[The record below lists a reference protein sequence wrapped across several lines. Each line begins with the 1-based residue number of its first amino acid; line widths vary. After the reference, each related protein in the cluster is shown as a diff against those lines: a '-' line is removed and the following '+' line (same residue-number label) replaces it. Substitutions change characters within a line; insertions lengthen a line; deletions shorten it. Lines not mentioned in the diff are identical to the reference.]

1 MSWKKFSSNNSRKG
15 VIENNS
21 KQKSSIYAS
30 KVFTNDIIVNNETDV
45 GILDISNL
53 NYTRDTYT
61 SDSINILEFMR
72 GTDISVNSIGVENNV
87 DTSGVVNII
96 KPIKGYVGLFN
107 KLKGNDVSF
116 EKLNVNTI
124 NVKNINSI
132 NDESKIEIKS
142 DVSFNDVVYFKDI
155 SINHFNLKSDNKLII
170 SADISISTQAK
181 SLKIKD
187 ASINSLKSRL
197 GNNIIR
203 FDKDISLNKS
213 IIKTYGVSADK
224 LIVSDISVNVI
235 EAKDSSVNITND
247 ISVNENINVNKINLD
262 LIVSDVSIQNDLSIN
277 GNLVCNNMKIEGNIG
292 KFNNSYLEFTDT
304 VSFEKTLVKSDI
316 SATTITFNTGNN
328 KVPTTE
334 IIPNNSN
341 NIVTYGTNSYSDN
354 SCIVIDGDVS
364 INGNLDARWDLT
376 GMNIIPTLKSNV
388 ELINNINDYEIG
400 QLVIL
405 RIKDNEKID
414 EKIFIKSGE
423 KSWHNLVIGN
433 ASPFYT
439 QFLLTGGELGHIYIN
454 NGPWPVYGND
464 YTDSQGLEGT
474 EIIFHL
480 EKTRSSSNDIFT
492 LEISYNDP
500 ENDQII
506 SFFDNS
512 FSNYLDGAGWGI
524 SLENAPGD
532 DISHVKILPPINNV
546 FDFSFTVTI
555 QENRE
560 TNVIPIETKV
570 IFKKKNNLPI
580 WKHMILGVSNS
591 EIVIPGGDQ
600 SWNDQ
605 TITQKDV
612 SYTFN
617 VLYFNPSN
625 YANDTS
631 YYILDLSALD
641 PDEFDVSYRIEAE
654 KDDYDVND
662 WSWNWVES
670 HKIQIKIPGFG
681 YNDTDFSLEI
691 LAHDNS
697 IPDVSNLIPES
708 YYDTEI
714 AKSIHRRIVKF
725 QKINREP
732 EWNYIRLDASNDN
745 LLLRDQSWNT
755 TSNPSIQD
763 SSNQFYLYFDP
774 CKNYVY
780 SSNGIKDLSHYYLD
794 LSALDFEGFDVSYD
808 VSNVKGDLS
817 WEWVD
822 NSRIVID
829 ISDTVELGSD
839 SSLQIISIDDWI
851 DRPNPEERIVKFTH
865 ISSEVI
871 KRFDISDRD
880 TITPL
885 PYNTNDNSYQYR
897 LLFASNQSSEIKI
910 VPQTDNDFFDNPNI
924 DYSINTIVKSN
935 NNDSVIQENQAIKIF
950 ISPGQDLS
958 FNYLLN
964 NIFIYKFI
972 TFYPSLSFSFIINN
986 TTNVTLIRDETQH
999 SNINYYSDDNIAI
1012 SVINDVT
1019 CYFKFQNTDQII
1031 FTNDN
1036 RIVKTLTVFHV
1047 MSGSAGGTGAQA
1059 SGAGGSPV
1067 TRFIG
1072 GGGGG
1077 GGSGW
1082 IEISEINVNSKLDYI
1097 EVDQFSAAALTNQN
1111 GVGTATQ
1118 VSYPSD
1124 SKFIYKQVDM
1134 ITTSLHTVSPNNGD
1148 TTGKNGTTKTV
1159 DDFPTPGQGGNLSSA
1174 SSSSNSVRAYFLPGE
1189 NAQPLVLGFNR
1200 SGSSI
1205 NSSYGERYEGNS
1217 LNAPPLN
1224 SPNNLIYHDPAG
1236 ISDTSP
1242 GWGDWYYYT
1251 NSGPGGGWT
1260 LTTYENFGSSD
1271 ASYNN
1276 SGGNGGA
1283 GQVISINDAI
1293 SDYLVTDQN
1302 VFNSSDNIPITI
1314 GAGGAGGKREKK
1326 YRRTRWFESN
1336 YQYHDMLTSD
1346 SNVRWGGAGSEST
1359 NVMIVRVEFL

>member
-794 LSALDFEGFDVSYD
+794 LSALDPEGFDVSYD

-817 WEWVD
+817 WAWVD

-829 ISDTVELGSD
+829 ISDTVESGSD
-839 SSLQIISIDDWI
+839 SSLQIISMDDWI
-851 DRPNPEERIVKFTH
+851 DRLSSEERIVKFTH

-871 KRFDISDRD
+871 KGFDISYGNS
-880 TITPL
+880 IIPL

-897 LLFASNQSSEIKI
+897 LLGGNIKI
-910 VPQTDNDFFDNPNI
+910 DLSYLSKYNDFFENPNI

-935 NNDSVIQENQAIKIF
+935 NNDTIQIGDNSINIMFEKQE
-950 ISPGQDLS
+950 QDIS
-958 FNYLLN
+958 FNFLLN
-964 NIFIYKFI
+964 NVFIYKFI
-972 TFYPSLSFSFIINN
+972 IYSRPEFIVYDIGNDFF
-986 TTNVTLIRDETQH
+986 DETNNIGTLDIGNGDGEYIIMKN
-999 SNINYYSDDNIAI
+999 SNYHYLKIPSTSNKYISCSLQKKVNKITVWHFIPGGKGGNGGDDII
-1012 SVINDVT
+1012 TLEQFGPDLGSG
-1019 CYFKFQNTDQII
+1019 QIGDGYLW
-1031 FTNDN
+1031 T
-1036 RIVKTLTVFHV
+1036 
-1047 MSGSAGGTGAQA
+1047 
-1059 SGAGGSPV
+1059 
-1067 TRFIG
+1067 G

-1077 GGSGW
+1077 GGAGGW
-1082 IEISEINVNSKLDYI
+1082 IEKVTHTVNPPDL
-1097 EVDQFSAAALTNQN
+1097 LTNIE
-1111 GVGTATQ
+1111 TQ
-1118 VSYPSD
+1118 GDDISKVIFEFKGNPNITSEGRESVDGSDANDASINIIPVDYPWNDPSSNAD
-1124 SKFIYKQVDM
+1124 G
-1134 ITTSLHTVSPNNGD
+1134 GD
-1148 TTGKNGTTKTV
+1148 
-1159 DDFPTPGQGGNLSSA
+1159 GGNILDI
-1174 SSSSNSVRAYFLPGE
+1174 NDTL
-1189 NAQPLVLGFNR
+1189 
-1200 SGSSI
+1200 
-1205 NSSYGERYEGNS
+1205 NSSYYIKHG
-1217 LNAPPLN
+1217 
-1224 SPNNLIYHDPAG
+1224 
-1236 ISDTSP
+1236 
-1242 GWGDWYYYT
+1242 
-1251 NSGPGGGWT
+1251 
-1260 LTTYENFGSSD
+1260 
-1271 ASYNN
+1271 N
-1276 SGGNGGA
+1276 SGGEGSGSVGEHTEEMQAWVSTMGGLDNDSVEINGVYYIHRNNYWNNNA
-1283 GQVISINDAI
+1283 VYFIKT
-1293 SDYLVTDQN
+1293 V
-1302 VFNSSDNIPITI
+1302 
-1314 GAGGAGGKREKK
+1314 GGAGGGGGDSQSINVSVDSGAAFNDIDHDEFK
-1326 YRRTRWFESN
+1326 TRIGNISLGEGGDGGDGGGGGIYSSSFAN
-1336 YQYHDMLTSD
+1336 QVPFPVTHPLVTTPQGGDDGGD
-1346 SNVRWGGAGSEST
+1346 SSKIFIIKLET
-1359 NVMIVRVEFL
+1359 E